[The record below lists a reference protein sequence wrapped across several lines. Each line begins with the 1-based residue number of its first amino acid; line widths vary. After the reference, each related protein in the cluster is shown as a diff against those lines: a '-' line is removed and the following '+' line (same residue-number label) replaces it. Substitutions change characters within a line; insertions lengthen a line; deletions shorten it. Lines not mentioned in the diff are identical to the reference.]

1 MKTCF
6 ARIVCCALI
15 LIIAG
20 APAAFCELPPTVY
33 KQLQDN
39 SPEHLQIK
47 VLLVKTKEVKNGAQ
61 VFVEATVIN
70 VMRSASNL
78 KVGDVIRIEYFHSTS
93 RAPGPGPVALL
104 VQDQSYEA
112 FLSRNS
118 TGDKSYSPAARG
130 RSFSQ

>member
-93 RAPGPGPVALL
+93 RAPGPVLWRFCPGPV
-104 VQDQSYEA
+104 VRGVPKPY
-112 FLSRNS
+112 S